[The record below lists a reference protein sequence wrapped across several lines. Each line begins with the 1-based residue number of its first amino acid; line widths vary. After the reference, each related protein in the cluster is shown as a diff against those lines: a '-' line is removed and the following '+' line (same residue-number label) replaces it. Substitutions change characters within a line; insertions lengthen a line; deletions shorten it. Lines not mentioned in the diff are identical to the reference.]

1 MRLSGI
7 NETVKMA
14 LDTLRTNKLRSGLTI
29 LGIVI
34 GVMTVII
41 ISSVVTGLN
50 NSVSD
55 LVQSLGSNVL
65 FVFRFPVFGQRPTTE
80 MLTRKQMTYDDAV
93 AMRDLPHVVA
103 VAPTLQYVD
112 NTSPGRGGSTA
123 IKAAATGKKMQNT
136 ILEGDVPDVTKVSE
150 LDMREGRFFTEND
163 QQRGANVAVL
173 GSDTAD
179 GLFEGQ
185 SAIGKEV
192 AVAGSIFTVVGVLQK
207 QKQAF
212 GGGKNPQDNKAFFP
226 ITTFHHMHPE
236 QLDYWITM
244 KYDDPKNRPLV
255 EDELTELLR
264 RRRKVANEAP
274 DNFAIFG
281 TDSLTRLWNQITGG
295 LFALLFALS
304 SVALLVGGVGVMNI
318 MLVSVTERTRE
329 IGIRKAIGATKQ
341 TILTQFTLE
350 AVTLCAVGGII
361 GLLIGSVIAMGLKF
375 VLPSALSTLWVV
387 AAFASSCAIGLIF
400 GIYPAWKAAN
410 LNPIEALRYE

>member
-1 MRLSGI
+1 MRLADTR
-7 NETVKMA
+7 ETVKMA

-34 GVMTVII
+34 GVMTVIV

-80 MLTRKQMTYDDAV
+80 MLTRKQLTYEDAM

-103 VAPTLQYVD
+103 VSPALQHTD
-112 NTSPGRGGSTA
+112 NQAPGRGGTTA
-123 IKAAATGKKMQNT
+123 IKAGAKKMQNT
-136 ILEGDVPDVTKVSE
+136 ILEGDTPAATEVSE
-150 LDMREGRFFTEND
+150 LDMREGRFFTESD
-163 QQRGANVAVL
+163 QERAASVVVL

-185 SAIGKEV
+185 SSLGKEV
-192 AVAGSIFTVVGVLQK
+192 EVGGMVFTVVGVLEK

-226 ITTFHHMHPE
+226 ITTFHHIHPE
-236 QLDYWITM
+236 QLDYWISL

-264 RRRKVANEAP
+264 RRRKVANEAQ

-281 TDSLTRLWNQITGG
+281 TDSLTRLWTQITGG
-295 LFALLFALS
+295 LFLLLAALS

-341 TILTQFTLE
+341 TILGQFTLE
-350 AVTLCAVGGII
+350 AVTLCAVGGVI
-361 GLLIGSVIAMGLKF
+361 GVALGAGIALGLKF
-375 VLPSALSTLWVV
+375 VLPSALSTIWVSV
-387 AAFASSCAIGLIF
+387 AFLSACGIGLVF